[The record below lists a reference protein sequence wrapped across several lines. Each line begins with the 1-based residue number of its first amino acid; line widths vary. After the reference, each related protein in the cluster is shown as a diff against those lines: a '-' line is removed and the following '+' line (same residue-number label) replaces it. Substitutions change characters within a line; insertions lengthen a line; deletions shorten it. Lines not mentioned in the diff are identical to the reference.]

1 MIGRDDDHLY
11 NHGPSDH
18 ENVDDD
24 YKLSKYFQ
32 FDDSEIF
39 FILSKNNDD
48 DDNDDSDNENDDDE
62 NDDYDALTLL
72 VGRALS
78 HESIVVANLK
88 NR

>member
-39 FILSKNNDD
+39 FILSKNNDMSVEAD
-48 DDNDDSDNENDDDE
+48 
-62 NDDYDALTLL
+62 
-72 VGRALS
+72 
-78 HESIVVANLK
+78 
-88 NR
+88 